1 MKVIDPGLMTTVQDR
16 GRFGYQK
23 RGVAPSGAMDP
34 IALELA
40 NLLVGNEGTAAGL
53 EMTITGPTI
62 EFQRDELISICGA
75 DLSPEIANLRLPT
88 WRAIFVRAQAVLSFG
103 ATRWGCRSYLSVAGG
118 VAVPEIMGSRST
130 HTRAGIGGFRG
141 RALQAGDE
149 VPVGS
154 RDLAGRGW
162 FDAGISL
169 SPLPF
174 ALSDRLV
181 KPNDAIGL
189 YQTSKPLRVV
199 TGPHFDVFD
208 HQDREVFLS
217 QAFEVSTRSDRM
229 GYRLSGPVLDSGER
243 AELVSS
249 AVVMGTVQV
258 PGGGEP
264 IVLMADRQTTGGYPS
279 IAQVA
284 AVDLPTVAQLK
295 PGDVIGFEAV
305 TIEQAQSALRAQR
318 GQLNAMEREVSGA
331 PRGP

>member
-1 MKVIDPGLMTTVQDR
+1 MKIIDPGLMTTVQDR

-53 EMTITGPTI
+53 EMTIAGPTI

-88 WRAIFVRAQAVLSFG
+88 WRAIFVRAHSVLSFG
-103 ATRWGCRSYLSVAGG
+103 AMRWGCRSYLSVAGG

-130 HTRAGIGGFRG
+130 YTRAGIGGFRG
-141 RALQAGDE
+141 RALRVGDE

-154 RDLAGRGW
+154 RHLASGAGL
-162 FDAGISL
+162 DAGASL
-169 SPLPF
+169 SPMPF
-174 ALSDRLV
+174 ALSDRMV
-181 KPNDAIGL
+181 EPNDALGL
-189 YQTSKPLRVV
+189 YRTSKPVRVV
-199 TGPHFDVFD
+199 TGPHYDLFDKR
-208 HQDREVFLS
+208 DRQTFLK
-217 QAFEVSTRSDRM
+217 QAFEVSPRSDRM
-229 GYRLSGPVLDSGER
+229 GYRLSGPLLGSGER

-279 IAQVA
+279 IAHVA

-295 PGDVIGFEAV
+295 PGDAIGFEAV
-305 TIEQAQSALRAQR
+305 TIERAQSALRGQR
-318 GQLNAMEREVSGA
+318 ERLIAMEREVTRAS
-331 PRGP
+331 RGP